1 MPDILVLILPVWAP
15 PRECGPLGV
24 SLAIPV
30 TTLALFVGFCFGSI
44 APVWIPSVDNLG
56 FPVGAL
62 WVELPVNKTRPNYYI
77 IRGAHREWVPD
88 TPRRNLQLSSCI
100 GKILVQGE
108 LL

>member
-62 WVELPVNKTRPNYYI
+62 WVELPANKQGQI
-77 IRGAHREWVPD
+77 IILSGVLTGSGCQ
-88 TPRRNLQLSSCI
+88 TPPEEIYN
-100 GKILVQGE
+100 
-108 LL
+108 